1 MSKILFNNTIIE
13 TTSSTECTSGLNV
26 IFTIYPSEV
35 SNTVTIS
42 KSSNI
47 GQHAF
52 TDAVF
57 DSVTGISNLSKTLGE
72 KLILTFD
79 YDSSVANQAIVVTAR
94 VLIAEAKLSVFKAEL
109 GVDSEIIDYL
119 TIDCKEPAVGEIIFN
134 PITPTPTSTA
144 TPTPSTTNGS
154 HSLYERVYIYDS
166 TGQTD
171 FALDLNEDL
180 FKNNTLEKY
189 QFSELNNKFS
199 NSNTL
204 YVRKEKENVIYKVQD
219 TGDSDA
225 SVVDFILCPSPTP
238 TPSFSPTNTVT
249 PTVSPT
255 VTLTPTNTASA
266 TQTNTPTNTATPT
279 VTVSSTHLL
288 ESKQYYLSHISDD
301 VCSLP
306 PKADD
311 IVPYHTTKK
320 FTVDRFTI
328 DQEILSNEFDMN
340 CSNIASFIVEVGNL
354 TLNNDYTFT
363 FSVAHPSERQFAKIE
378 PATETFKANESKHN
392 INIVASYT
400 GNSTKF
406 LIKLTIK
413 DDTADIT
420 EDEFFIFNCVDG

>member
-13 TTSSTECTSGLNV
+13 TTSSAECTSGLNV

-47 GQHAF
+47 GKHVF
-52 TDAVF
+52 TNANF
-57 DSVTGISNLSKTLGE
+57 DSLVGISNVSKTLGE
-72 KLILTFD
+72 KLVLTFD
-79 YDSSVANQAIVVTAR
+79 YDSSKANNAVAITSQII
-94 VLIAEAKLSVFKAEL
+94 IAEAKLAVFKAEL
-109 GVDSEIIDYL
+109 GIDSEIIDYL
-119 TIDCKEPAVGEIIFN
+119 TVDCQEAGAFN
-134 PITPTPTSTA
+134 PITPTPTSTS
-144 TPTPSTTNGS
+144 TPTLSSTAGT
-154 HSLYERVYIYDS
+154 HSLYERLYVYDS

-189 QFSELNNKFS
+189 KFNNLNNSFS
-199 NSNTL
+199 NSDTL

-219 TGDSDA
+219 TGDYDA
-225 SVVDFILCPSPTP
+225 SVIDFILCPSPTP
-238 TPSFSPTNTVT
+238 TPSFSPTNTIT
-249 PTVSPT
+249 PTVSPS
-255 VTLTPTNTASA
+255 VTLTPTNTQSA
-266 TQTNTPTNTATPT
+266 TPTNTPTNTATPT

-288 ESKQYYLSHISDD
+288 ESKQYYLSHVSDD
-301 VCSLP
+301 TCSLP

-320 FTVDRFTI
+320 FSVDRFTVN
-328 DQEILSNEFDMN
+328 QEILSNEFNMN
-340 CSNIASFIVEVGNL
+340 CSNTASFIVEVGNL
-354 TLNNDYTFT
+354 TLANDYSFT
-363 FSVAHPSERQFAKIE
+363 FSVAHPSEKKFARIE
-378 PATETFKANESKHN
+378 PATETFKANETKHN

-400 GNSTKF
+400 GGSTKF

>member
-13 TTSSTECTSGLNV
+13 TTSSAECTSGLNV

-47 GQHAF
+47 GRHVF
-52 TDAVF
+52 TDASF
-57 DSVTGISNLSKTLGE
+57 DSVTGISNVSKTFGE

-79 YDSSVANQAIVVTAR
+79 YDTSVANQAVVVTSR
-94 VLIAEAKLSVFKAEL
+94 ILIAEAKLSVFKAEL
-109 GVDSEIIDYL
+109 GVNSEIIDYL
-119 TIDCKEPAVGEIIFN
+119 TIDCQQPGVGEIIFN

-144 TPTPSTTNGS
+144 TPTMSSTNGT
-154 HSLYERVYIYDS
+154 HSLYERLYVYDGAGDTDS
-166 TGQTD
+166 
-171 FALDLNEDL
+171 ALNLNEDL

-189 QFSELNNKFS
+189 EFNNLNNSFS
-199 NSNTL
+199 NSDTL

-219 TGDSDA
+219 TGDNDA
-225 SVVDFILCPSPTP
+225 SVIDFVLCPSPTP
-238 TPSFSPTNTVT
+238 TPSFSPTNTIT

-255 VTLTPTNTASA
+255 ATLTPTNTASA
-266 TQTNTPTNTATPT
+266 TPTTTPTNTATPT
-279 VTVSSTHLL
+279 VTVSSTQLL

-306 PKADD
+306 PKADN

-320 FTVDRFTI
+320 FSIDRFTV
-328 DQEILSNEFDMN
+328 DQEILSNEFNMN
-340 CSNIASFIVEVGNL
+340 CSNISSFIVEVGNL
-354 TLNNDYTFT
+354 TLSNDYSFT
-363 FSVAHPSERQFAKIE
+363 FSVVHPSEKKFARIE
-378 PATETFKANESKHN
+378 PSTETFKANETKHN

-400 GNSTKF
+400 GSSTKF